1 MRNLLIVFVFVSLL
15 GLGIAQ
21 PVFALDLNINAIVSG
36 CGDGVIQGSEQCDG
50 SNLNSQS
57 CATQGFLGGTLSCD
71 SNCNFNTS
79 QCNNDTIESVVG
91 GGRISTP
98 AQPEQIEILLQKI
111 KNLLDDLS
119 KRVNDLINQKVQIPQ
134 KEPEL
139 SIPEQPA
146 RPSEEIVNIPEKGPV
161 LTEKQKVE
169 DRLPFANVI
178 NKINIVLITLLLLLS
193 LLLFII
199 YFGFISF

>member
-1 MRNLLIVFVFVSLL
+1 MRNLLIVFIFVNLL

-21 PVFALDLNINAIVSG
+21 PVFALDLNINATVSG
-36 CGDGVIQGSEQCDG
+36 CGDGVVQGSEQCDG

-57 CATQGFLGGTLSCD
+57 CATQSFLGGTLSCD

-79 QCNNDTIESVVG
+79 QCNNDTIKSVVG

-139 SIPEQPA
+139 SIPGQQE
-146 RPSEEIVNIPEKGPV
+146 RPSEKIITVPEKGTV
-161 LTEKQKVE
+161 STERQKVVSSP
-169 DRLPFANVI
+169 PFASI
-178 NKINIVLITLLLLLS
+178 ITIINIVLISLLLLLFF
-193 LLLFII
+193 LLFRI
-199 YFGFISF
+199 